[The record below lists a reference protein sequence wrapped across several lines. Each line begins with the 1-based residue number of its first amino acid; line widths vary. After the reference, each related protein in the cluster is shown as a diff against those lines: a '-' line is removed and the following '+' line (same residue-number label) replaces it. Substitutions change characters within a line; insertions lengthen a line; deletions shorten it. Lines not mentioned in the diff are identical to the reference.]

1 LLELYQLTQLIAIAE
16 CGTMSGAAG
25 QLHLSQPA
33 LSRSMQ
39 KLEEE
44 LQVTLFD
51 RKKNKIA
58 LNQNGELAVQQA
70 RRVVQQARDLVEQVR
85 ALDRSRHT
93 ISDVLLEGLKSGAY
107 QFIVLPFEWGG
118 PEYCCF
124 PFEKEKLYFSLPPAH
139 PLSGAQGLYF
149 KDIDGESILLF
160 SQIGFWRDVC
170 RNKMPLTHA
179 LVQTEQED
187 FQALVQ
193 ASALPCFVS
202 DLSMRWM
209 GKPEKRVV
217 IPVLDPEA
225 SAVYHFVCR
234 KEEKKKLSALIQRL
248 QADKA

>member
-1 LLELYQLTQLIAIAE
+1 MFELYQLTQLIAIAE

-93 ISDVLLEGLKSGAY
+93 ISIGSCAPAPLWRLVPLVSQLYPEMTVSSEMKDTDVLLEGLKSGAY

-139 PLSGAQGLYF
+139 PLSGAQGLYLR
-149 KDIDGESILLF
+149 ILTGRAF
-160 SQIGFWRDVC
+160 C
-170 RNKMPLTHA
+170 
-179 LVQTEQED
+179 
-187 FQALVQ
+187 
-193 ASALPCFVS
+193 CFP
-202 DLSMRWM
+202 
-209 GKPEKRVV
+209 K
-217 IPVLDPEA
+217 
-225 SAVYHFVCR
+225 
-234 KEEKKKLSALIQRL
+234 
-248 QADKA
+248 